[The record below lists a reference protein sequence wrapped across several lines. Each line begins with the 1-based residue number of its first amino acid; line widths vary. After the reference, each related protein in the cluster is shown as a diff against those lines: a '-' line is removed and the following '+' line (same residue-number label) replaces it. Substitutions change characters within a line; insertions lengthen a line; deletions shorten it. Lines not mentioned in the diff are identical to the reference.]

1 MTPSAAQ
8 SKAQT
13 RAQDRIAAVHSAAR
27 TRSKRNAPAP
37 DDDRDVYRSL
47 ISEASVPEAIERPLK
62 KPRLGRQAQTQ
73 ATKTS
78 DGPSTKSK
86 QSSATE
92 KHNVQVH
99 ASEDEASSRPQQ
111 TIIDSDE
118 SEDDDM
124 DWEQV
129 GLDYV
134 EPKNSELPKDDE
146 FGDISLEISTKQA
159 QKRAVAKRKP
169 ATTAEKLLRLEAHEA
184 HLLFLLFHVHVRN
197 AWCNMSEVQN
207 KLKTL
212 LMPDIVSL
220 LNPDQSLIQFGQSE
234 QFLTGLQKA
243 VFVWRHKFDVTA
255 SGLRRPNWTDGPDG
269 LKEQIRTIQDEM
281 PPVEKREFVKAAS
294 ILSGSQDVGNQL
306 FCALLRCVGVEA
318 RLVCSLQPLP
328 FGTSATKSATP
339 LKSKS
344 TVYAESDKDNTS
356 AGETS
361 AGSASEGSSS
371 SRRRIIAP
379 GRIRRLGN
387 PNLNAGS
394 SAPGQKTPVKRK
406 KRPVRPLDYPVYW
419 VEAFNAAYQKWV
431 PVDATV
437 TGIVAKPSK
446 LEPPA
451 SYEANSMTYV
461 VAFEDNGTARDVTRR
476 YTKAY
481 NAKTRKL
488 RVEFTERGEEWW
500 RKALKVFR
508 RASYRDRDQVEDAEL
523 AKKDASEGLPNNVQD
538 FKDHPYYAL
547 ERHLKR
553 HEVIWPKRPSGK
565 VTVGKGALEP
575 VYRRNDVH
583 IVRSADKWYRFGREI
598 KPNEHPLKHV
608 PARLPKGRAQDLD
621 DADMDEPPATAL
633 YAFNQTS
640 LYVPPPVVHGR
651 IPKNAFGNL
660 DIYVPSMV
668 PPGGTHVRNASA
680 KNAARLLG
688 IDYADAVTGFQ
699 FKGRHG
705 TAITSGVIVAE
716 EYREAVE
723 AVIEGFQHE
732 QENEEARLYSLECLK
747 LWRRF
752 LAGLRIK
759 ERLSEYTTIGPKS
772 VKPEAI
778 KAKMD
783 EAERVPDEPVEAGGF
798 FPDAGEI
805 TAPTAHRYN
814 APESPES
821 HHGSNVVGNAPRA
834 RRQRKVIV
842 ESDPESH
849 ESSEEEYVPS
859 PRKPPVRR
867 RRMLSESPPASDNE
881 HYNPDAQD
889 GGGFMADDTQES
901 FHKDDYHLP
910 ESVESDLGGGF
921 IPEPNDIEEIGETG
935 GGFMVD
941 DVDIEPAHEF
951 GGGFMAEPTENESA
965 GHSGGDFVSQQGH
978 AAIES
983 RGGFMLEVDK
993 NDTGGDSLP
1002 ELEESSRTVTEDHN
1016 AGVATE
1022 KQAEDIF
1029 DPDKAEDTFDP
1040 DEMELGTIA
1049 LPIEDSTGAAH
1060 KQDEGD
1066 EDDHDS
1072 LLSHDPEDDDAEPD
1086 WLYSD

>member
-1 MTPSAAQ
+1 MAPSAAQ

-27 TRSKRNAPAP
+27 RSKRNAPVP

-47 ISEASVPEAIERPLK
+47 ISEASIPEVTERPLK
-62 KPRLGRQAQTQ
+62 RPRLPRQRQTQ
-73 ATKTS
+73 
-78 DGPSTKSK
+78 PSTTNPSTTSHQQPGDEK
-86 QSSATE
+86 QASHDHNLEEQAT
-92 KHNVQVH
+92 
-99 ASEDEASSRPQQ
+99 SRPQQ

-129 GLDYV
+129 GLDHV
-134 EPKNSELPKDDE
+134 EPNQSASRKDDE

-159 QKRAVAKRKP
+159 QKKAITKRKP

-197 AWCNMSEVQN
+197 AWCNLPEVKN
-207 KLKTL
+207 KLKVV
-212 LMPDIVSL
+212 LMPEIVSL
-220 LNPDQSLIQFGQSE
+220 LHPDQSLIQFGQSE

-243 VFVWRHKFDVTA
+243 VFVWRHKFNVTA
-255 SGLRRPNWTDGPDG
+255 SGLRRPNWAEGPEG
-269 LKEQIRTIQDEM
+269 IKEQIRVIQEEM
-281 PPVEKREFVKAAS
+281 PPVEKTDFIKAATT
-294 ILSGSQDVGNQL
+294 LSGSQDVGAQL
-306 FCALLRCVGVEA
+306 FCALLRCVGIEA

-328 FGTSATKSATP
+328 FGTTATKSATP
-339 LKSKS
+339 LKGKL
-344 TVYAESDKDNTS
+344 TVYAGSDKDNTS
-356 AGETS
+356 GGETS
-361 AGSASEGSSS
+361 GGSASEGSSS

-387 PNLNAGS
+387 AALNAGS
-394 SAPGQKTPVKRK
+394 AAPSPKPPVRKK
-406 KRPVRPLDYPVYW
+406 KRPVRTLEYPVYW
-419 VEAFNAAYQKWV
+419 VEAFNEAYQKWV
-431 PVDATV
+431 PVDAVV
-437 TGIVAKPSK
+437 TGTVAKPSK

-451 SYEANSMTYV
+451 SYEANAMTYV
-461 VAFEDNGTARDVTRR
+461 VAFEDNGIARDVTRR

-488 RVEFTERGEEWW
+488 RVEVTERGEEWW

-508 RASYRDRDQVEDAEL
+508 RPTYLDRDQLEDAEF

-553 HEVIWPKRPSGK
+553 HEVIWPKRASGK
-565 VTVGKGALEP
+565 VAVGKGALEP
-575 VYRRNDVH
+575 VYRRSDVH

-608 PARLPKGRAQDLD
+608 PARVSKSRAQDLD
-621 DADMDEPPATAL
+621 DLDTDEPPATAL

-640 LYVPPPVVHGR
+640 LYVPPPVVNGR

-668 PPGGTHVRNASA
+668 PPGGYHIRHALA

-705 TAITSGVIVAE
+705 TAITSGVVVAE
-716 EYREAVE
+716 EYREAME
-723 AVIEGFQHE
+723 AVIEGFQYE

-759 ERLSEYTTIGPKS
+759 ERLSEYTTTGPKTAKTEI
-772 VKPEAI
+772 V

-783 EAERVPDEPVEAGGF
+783 EAEEVEDDPTEAGGF

-805 TAPTAHRYN
+805 TVPTAHRFN
-814 APESPES
+814 DAAESDHEYDIAEQ
-821 HHGSNVVGNAPRA
+821 APRL
-834 RRQRKVIV
+834 RRQRKTMV
-842 ESDPESH
+842 ESNPES
-849 ESSEEEYVPS
+849 EAQSEEEYIPS

-867 RRMLSESPPASDNE
+867 RRMLNVSPPASENGRYDPHIHE
-881 HYNPDAQD
+881 
-889 GGGFMADDTQES
+889 GGGFVPDNPGKSERPDDGFLPDADASE
-901 FHKDDYHLP
+901 
-910 ESVESDLGGGF
+910 LGGGF
-921 IPEPNDIEEIGETG
+921 VPEGNDGTLPDVVDTAPTGDTG
-935 GGFMVD
+935 GGFVPEAD
-941 DVDIEPAHEF
+941 DALES
-951 GGGFMAEPTENESA
+951 GGGFVPEVDEEF
-965 GHSGGDFVSQQGH
+965 SGGGFLLDNDDSEAHLNVQPPSNEVKMDAEQQ
-978 AAIES
+978 
-983 RGGFMLEVDK
+983 
-993 NDTGGDSLP
+993 GGDSVLDKQ
-1002 ELEESSRTVTEDHN
+1002 EDD
-1016 AGVATE
+1016 T
-1022 KQAEDIF
+1022 F
-1029 DPDKAEDTFDP
+1029 DPDEAEDTFDP
-1040 DEMELGTIA
+1040 DE
-1049 LPIEDSTGAAH
+1049 
-1060 KQDEGD
+1060 
-1066 EDDHDS
+1066 
-1072 LLSHDPEDDDAEPD
+1072 
-1086 WLYSD
+1086 

>member
-1 MTPSAAQ
+1 MAPSAAQ

-47 ISEASVPEAIERPLK
+47 ISEASIPEAIERPLK

-78 DGPSTKSK
+78 DGPSTKQN
-86 QSSATE
+86 QSSETE
-92 KHNVQVH
+92 KHIFQVH

-129 GLDYV
+129 GLDHV
-134 EPKNSELPKDDE
+134 EPKSSELPKDDE

-159 QKRAVAKRKP
+159 QKRTVAKRKP

-197 AWCNMSEVQN
+197 AWCNMPEVQN
-207 KLKTL
+207 ELKTL

-255 SGLRRPNWTDGPDG
+255 SGLRRPNWTDKPDG

-281 PPVEKREFVKAAS
+281 PPVEKHNFVKAAS

-339 LKSKS
+339 LKSKP
-344 TVYAESDKDNTS
+344 TVHAESDKDNTS

-387 PNLNAGS
+387 PNLNAGP
-394 SAPGQKTPVKRK
+394 SAPGQRTPVKRK

-437 TGIVAKPSK
+437 TGTVAKPSK

-508 RASYRDRDQVEDAEL
+508 RTSYRDRDQVEDAEL

-575 VYRRNDVH
+575 VYRRSDVH

-608 PARLPKGRAQDLD
+608 PARLPKGRAQDLE
-621 DADMDEPPATAL
+621 DADIDEPPATAL
-633 YAFNQTS
+633 YAFNQTL
-640 LYVPPPVVHGR
+640 LYVPPPVVYGR

-668 PPGGTHVRNASA
+668 PPGGTHVRHASA

-705 TAITSGVIVAE
+705 TAITSGVVVAE

-759 ERLSEYTTIGPKS
+759 ERLSEYTTTGPKP

-778 KAKMD
+778 RAKMD
-783 EAERVPDEPVEAGGF
+783 EAEKVPDEPIEAGGF

-805 TAPTAHRYN
+805 TAPTAHRYS
-814 APESPES
+814 AFESPES
-821 HHGSNVVGNAPRA
+821 QRGSDIAERAPRV

-842 ESDPESH
+842 EGDPESD
-849 ESSEEEYVPS
+849 ESSEEGYIPS

-867 RRMLSESPPASDNE
+867 RRMLSESPPVSDDE
-881 HYNPDAQD
+881 HYNPDAGN
-889 GGGFMADDTQES
+889 GGGFMPDETDES
-901 FHKDDYHLP
+901 LHKDGYPLP
-910 ESVESDLGGGF
+910 EVDAADLGGGF
-921 IPEPNDIEEIGETG
+921 MTEHNDNEEVDETG

-941 DVDIEPAHEF
+941 DVDTESAHEF

-965 GHSGGDFVSQQGH
+965 NYSGGDLISQQDH
-978 AAIES
+978 AAIELG
-983 RGGFMLEVDK
+983 GGFMPEVDK
-993 NDTGGDSLP
+993 NDSGGGLLP
-1002 ELEESSRTVTEDHN
+1002 EAEESSRTVTEDHD
-1016 AGVATE
+1016 AGLVTE
-1022 KQAEDIF
+1022 KRGEDIF
-1029 DPDKAEDTFDP
+1029 DPDKAEDSFDP

-1049 LPIEDSTGAAH
+1049 LPTEDPTGAAH

-1066 EDDHDS
+1066 EDDHGS